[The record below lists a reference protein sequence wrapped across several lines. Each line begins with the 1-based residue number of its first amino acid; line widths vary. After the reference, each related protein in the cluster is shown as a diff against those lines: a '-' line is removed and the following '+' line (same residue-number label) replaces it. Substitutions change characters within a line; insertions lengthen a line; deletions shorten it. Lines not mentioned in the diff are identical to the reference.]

1 VLPPRTRSKPRWRF
15 LSAVYSPSL
24 LEVSFPSLWGSV
36 IAGSRSLWRIVSGA
50 GFLHAK
56 RQVPGGRNRFVPQLW
71 SPGQGI
77 GGSAYRDPDRGAQL
91 KARAELLTSTELSV
105 RRFVALTLGDIIAGS
120 EARITAVLGDVVL
133 LEVPAA
139 QLPEKLSEK
148 LAQEIESNFPG
159 FPVKVEVVR
168 L

>member
-1 VLPPRTRSKPRWRF
+1 
-15 LSAVYSPSL
+15 
-24 LEVSFPSLWGSV
+24 
-36 IAGSRSLWRIVSGA
+36 
-50 GFLHAK
+50 
-56 RQVPGGRNRFVPQLW
+56 
-71 SPGQGI
+71 
-77 GGSAYRDPDRGAQL
+77 
-91 KARAELLTSTELSV
+91 LLTSTELSV